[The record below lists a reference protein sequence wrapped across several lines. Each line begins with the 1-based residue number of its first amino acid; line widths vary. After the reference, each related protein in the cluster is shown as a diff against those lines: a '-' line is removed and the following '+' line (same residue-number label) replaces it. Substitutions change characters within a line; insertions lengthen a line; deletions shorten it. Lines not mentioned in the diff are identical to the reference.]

1 MTKIAPF
8 KAVVFNPQKVK
19 DLAQVV
25 CPPYDVI
32 SPARQDYFHGLNPHN
47 FIHILLG
54 KDIPGEDKYHRAA
67 VLFREW
73 QKEEVL
79 AQDKQPAVY
88 FYQQQYTIK
97 GEKRSRLG
105 FIALLR
111 LEEKNSRVFGHEH
124 TRTEPKED
132 RAKLIRQVKA
142 NLSPI
147 FAIFADKK
155 RLIRSVY
162 QQYIERCEP
171 FVDIVD
177 QDNVRHRLW
186 RIDSPE
192 ILGKIEEKMSDE
204 NIFIADGHHRYEVA
218 CGYRDEMK
226 KKNANF
232 TGEESFN
239 YILTYFTNP
248 HTPDLTIMPIHR
260 LVNPLAGFYFEK
272 FLASLSDYFDCEE
285 VKDRVKFF
293 FLLQKA
299 GSTEHVIGMYRQKKF
314 WLLRLK
320 NIKIL
325 DKIIIDK
332 QKEYRSLDVS
342 IFNYLVLKKL
352 MGMDIEDKQN
362 IVFNHDTEEV
372 LEGADRSSSAIA
384 FFLNPVKM
392 EQIMSVALSGEKMPS
407 KSTFFYPKVLSGL
420 VIHKF

>member
-8 KAVVFNPQKVK
+8 KAVIYNQQKINN
-19 DLAQVV
+19 LAEVV

-32 SPARQDYFHGLNPHN
+32 SPAKQDFFHRLNPHN
-47 FIHILLG
+47 FLHILLG

-67 VLFREW
+67 VLFKEW
-73 QKEEVL
+73 QKAEVL
-79 AQDKQPAVY
+79 IQDKKPAVY
-88 FYQQQYTIK
+88 FYHQQYTIK
-97 GEKRSRLG
+97 GEKRIRLG

-124 TRTEPKED
+124 TRLEPKED
-132 RAKLIRQVKA
+132 RARLIRQVKG

-155 RLIRSVY
+155 RLIRSLY
-162 QQYIERCEP
+162 QQYIAQSQP
-171 FVDIVD
+171 FVDIED
-177 QDNVRHRLW
+177 QDHVKHKLW

-192 ILGKIEEKMSDE
+192 ILSRIEEKMSDE

-226 KKNANF
+226 KKTENF

-248 HTPDLTIMPIHR
+248 HTPDLTIMPINR
-260 LVNPLAGFYFEK
+260 LVNPLANFNFEK
-272 FLASLSDYFDCEE
+272 FIPALQEFFDCEE
-285 VKDRVKFF
+285 IKDRIKFF

-299 GSTEHVIGMYRQKKF
+299 GSAEHVIGMYRQKKF

-325 DKIIIDK
+325 DKIINDK
-332 QKEYRSLDVS
+332 QREYRTLDVS
-342 IFNYLVLKKL
+342 IFNYLILKQL

-362 IVFNHDTEEV
+362 IVFNHDADE
-372 LEGADRSSSAIA
+372 LIEGADKSASAIA